1 VLCSLNVFHLILLLD
16 LTSCMYPFP
25 FLFVILCLLS
35 DLMELTQ
42 FHGGR
47 LLNTYAGDFSEEAD
61 LEKEISVPRLPKSFA
76 LFRTQFSAPEPSPQ
90 RTSVAIKGEK

>member
-1 VLCSLNVFHLILLLD
+1 
-16 LTSCMYPFP
+16 
-25 FLFVILCLLS
+25 
-35 DLMELTQ
+35 MELTH

-47 LLNTYAGDFSEEAD
+47 LLNIDAGDFSDEAD
-61 LEKEISVPRLPKSFA
+61 LEKEIAAPRLPKSFA

>member
-1 VLCSLNVFHLILLLD
+1 MFFYVTPLLD
-16 LTSCMYPFP
+16 LTTCMYPFP

-42 FHGGR
+42 FHGGK
-47 LLNTYAGDFSEEAD
+47 LLNIDAGDFSEEAD
-61 LEKEISVPRLPKSFA
+61 LEKEISLPRLPKSFP

>member
-1 VLCSLNVFHLILLLD
+1 MFFHLTLILD
-16 LTSCMYPFP
+16 LTTFVYPFP
-25 FLFVILCLLS
+25 FLFFILCLLS

-47 LLNTYAGDFSEEAD
+47 LLNIDAGDFSEEAD

>member
-1 VLCSLNVFHLILLLD
+1 
-16 LTSCMYPFP
+16 MYPFP
-25 FLFVILCLLS
+25 YLFVVLCLHL
-35 DLMELTQ
+35 DFMELTQ
-42 FHGGR
+42 FHRGR
-47 LLNTYAGDFSEEAD
+47 LLNIDASDFSEEAD

>member
-1 VLCSLNVFHLILLLD
+1 
-16 LTSCMYPFP
+16 
-25 FLFVILCLLS
+25 
-35 DLMELTQ
+35 MELTE

-47 LLNTYAGDFSEEAD
+47 LLNIDAGDFSEEAD

-76 LFRTQFSAPEPSPQ
+76 LFDTQFSAPEPSPQ

>member
-1 VLCSLNVFHLILLLD
+1 
-16 LTSCMYPFP
+16 
-25 FLFVILCLLS
+25 
-35 DLMELTQ
+35 MELTQ

-47 LLNTYAGDFSEEAD
+47 LLNIDAGDFGEEAD

-90 RTSVAIKGEK
+90 RTSDAIKGEK

>member
-1 VLCSLNVFHLILLLD
+1 
-16 LTSCMYPFP
+16 MYPFP